1 MKITPYIILSFVFLI
16 FSCGGPKTTEKI
28 ISTDTPKETPEV
40 VQEKTINTTCTTLS
54 QLDYVLKEKTETAYV
69 LYRDFLKAK
78 DYNQA
83 LTLWKQAFYAAP
95 AANGKVKYQFDD
107 GVSIYKQ
114 LYNTTSDPSLQKSYM
129 DTVMN
134 IYNKRIECYP
144 ADEPYV
150 VGRKAFDYYYSFY
163 KETTPL
169 NILRMFEKA
178 IDMNGEK
185 ADYFIINPFTK
196 LLNDAYLD
204 ESIDM
209 AETQKYANKLWD
221 AINYGTANCK
231 EKECEAWTIINSYSP
246 TILESF
252 EGVDNFYGCE
262 YYSNKYLQLYN
273 PDSTSCEN
281 IELIYRRLLR
291 GGCDMTLASFADIK
305 NAKENTC
312 YTPPPAPGELR
323 QGYDAYNAG
332 QYSKAIGHFESYVNN
347 TTDSEKKAKFLLVIA
362 KIYYGDI
369 KNFPKARK
377 YALDAAKNKANWG
390 EPYILIGKLYA
401 SSGPLCGPGTGWDSQ
416 IVTWPA
422 IDKFEYAKKID
433 PSVASEAN
441 QWITT
446 YKKYMPSK
454 EDVFFRSD
462 VKVGG
467 PFKVGCWI
475 QENTIVRTAD

>member
-1 MKITPYIILSFVFLI
+1 MTPFVLLGLFTFLI
-16 FSCGGPKTTEKI
+16 ACGGPKTTEKI
-28 ISTDTPKETPEV
+28 IDTTPK
-40 VQEKTINTTCTTLS
+40 TTVPTQPVIEDIPATNCTTIA
-54 QLDYVLKEKTETAYV
+54 QLDYTQREQTETAYV

-78 DYNQA
+78 DYKQA
-83 LTLWKQAFYAAP
+83 LILWKQAFYTAP
-95 AANGKVKYQFDD
+95 SANGKVKYQFDD
-107 GVSIYKQ
+107 GVAIYKQ
-114 LYNTTSDPSLQKSYM
+114 LYTSTADINLQKNYM
-129 DTVMN
+129 DTVMS
-134 IYNKRIECYP
+134 IYDKRTECYP
-144 ADEPYV
+144 EDQSYV
-150 VGRKAFDYYYSFY
+150 SGRKAFDYYYSFY
-163 KETTPL
+163 KETTP
-169 NILRMFEKA
+169 NEILKQFEYT
-178 IDMNGEK
+178 IDMSGEK

-204 ESIDM
+204 GSIDI
-209 AETQKYANKLWD
+209 AEAQKYANKLWD
-221 AINYGTANCK
+221 AINYGTANC
-231 EKECEAWTIINSYSP
+231 EAKECEAWTIINSYAP

-252 EGVDNFYGCE
+252 EGVDDFYGCE
-262 YYSNKYLQLYN
+262 YYSNKYLQLFR

-281 IELIYRRLLR
+281 IDLIYRRLLR
-291 GGCDMTLASFADIK
+291 GNCDMAQAEFADIK
-305 NAKENTC
+305 YAKDNTC

-332 QYSKAIGHFESYVNN
+332 QYNKAIGHFESYVNN
-347 TTDSEKKAKFLLVIA
+347 QTDPEKKAKFLLVIA

-377 YALDAAKNKANWG
+377 YALDAAGQKANWG

-441 QWITT
+441 KWINT
-446 YKKYMPSK
+446 YKKYMPSN

-462 VKVGG
+462 VSVGG